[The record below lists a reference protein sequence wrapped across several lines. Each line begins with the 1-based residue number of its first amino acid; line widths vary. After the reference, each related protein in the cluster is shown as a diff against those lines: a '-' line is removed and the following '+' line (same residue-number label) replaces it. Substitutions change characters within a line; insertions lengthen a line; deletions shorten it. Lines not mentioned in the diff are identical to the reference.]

1 MRRTNEET
9 REEVRRTREKLL
21 AEMRRGNAQL
31 PAALNGHTH
40 FRDICAAVLHKLPA
54 IACHCL
60 PKTTRISSVLC
71 TRRNPET
78 LRTEALIESSP

>member
-40 FRDICAAVLHKLPA
+40 YRNICAAVLHKLPA
-54 IACHCL
+54 IAC
-60 PKTTRISSVLC
+60 
-71 TRRNPET
+71 RRRLESHLFSAPEGIPRPYE
-78 LRTEALIESSP
+78 LRP